1 MELFIRLRY
10 NNPMT
15 DETHNLTI
23 EYLKAIRGDMKRMLD
38 KQDHF
43 EKLLLQTHLAN
54 ATLIHEQSFLTKRIV
69 ELDGRLERVEV
80 RLDINDPI
88 I

>member
-1 MELFIRLRY
+1 
-10 NNPMT
+10 MT
-15 DETHNLTI
+15 DEPHNMTL
-23 EYLKAIRGDMKRMLD
+23 EYLKAIRADMKRMLD

-54 ATLIHEQSFLTKRIV
+54 ASLIHEQSFLTKRIA

-80 RLDINDPI
+80 RLDIHDPLMI
-88 I
+88 

>member
-1 MELFIRLRY
+1 MELFVRMRY
-10 NNPMT
+10 NTPMT

-54 ATLIHEQSFLTKRIV
+54 ATLIHEQSFLTKRIA

-80 RLDINDPI
+80 RLDIHDPI
-88 I
+88 V